1 MKLSIIVPVYNSA
14 EILRELNDRIFKSVD
29 EMKLT
34 NSFEFIMINDFSE
47 DKSWE
52 VIKSL
57 AKKNNYIKGISLSKN
72 FGQHNAIMAGLN
84 FCSGEK
90 IITLDDDL
98 QHPPEFFLNILE
110 KLNESEICYTYY
122 KNRQHIKWKK
132 IVSKINNV
140 VSSFLL
146 NKPFHIYM
154 SSFRGIKKEAVVQII
169 KFKEP
174 NVYLD
179 SLILNHTNNIG
190 MITVNHYAR
199 QKGESNYTL
208 NKLLIL
214 WSNMVLNFSFYPF
227 RFASIFG
234 IVLKFFV
241 KIIRRDKNKL
251 QFEILEKTF

>member
-122 KNRQHIKWKK
+122 KNRQHIKWK
-132 IVSKINNV
+132 S
-140 VSSFLL
+140 
-146 NKPFHIYM
+146 
-154 SSFRGIKKEAVVQII
+154 
-169 KFKEP
+169 
-174 NVYLD
+174 
-179 SLILNHTNNIG
+179 
-190 MITVNHYAR
+190 
-199 QKGESNYTL
+199 
-208 NKLLIL
+208 
-214 WSNMVLNFSFYPF
+214 
-227 RFASIFG
+227 
-234 IVLKFFV
+234 
-241 KIIRRDKNKL
+241 
-251 QFEILEKTF
+251 